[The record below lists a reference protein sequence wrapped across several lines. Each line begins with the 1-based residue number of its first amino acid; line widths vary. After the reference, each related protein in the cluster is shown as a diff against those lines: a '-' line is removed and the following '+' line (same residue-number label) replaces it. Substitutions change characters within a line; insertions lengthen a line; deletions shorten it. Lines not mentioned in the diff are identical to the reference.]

1 MSVPGNKMIDMTLEE
16 RQLSKQIHSLIKID
30 LENNCMSKTY
40 WFVEPL
46 LVLSLRQNRL
56 EERESLG

>member
-1 MSVPGNKMIDMTLEE
+1 MIDMTLEE

-30 LENNCMSKTY
+30 LEKNCMSKTY

>member
-1 MSVPGNKMIDMTLEE
+1 MIDMTLEE